1 MYFVNHLHDIFTV
14 GKQRNVDVGVA
25 FDMFR
30 TDLRLGKAQKSNTG
44 DSLPGFDFAGE
55 SKKWN
60 AHTDAEKAAE
70 FDDWHAFIKAHYDDA
85 VKAFAEG
92 PAACSALARKWEAR

>member
-14 GKQRNVDVGVA
+14 GKKRNVDVGVA

-30 TDLRLGKAQKSNTG
+30 TDLRLEGAQKCNTD
-44 DSLPGFDFAGE
+44 DSLPDFDFAEEGR
-55 SKKWN
+55 KWN
-60 AHTDAEKAAE
+60 ARTDAEKVAA
-70 FDDWHAFIKAHYDDA
+70 FDDWNAFIKARYEDA

-92 PAACSALARKWEAR
+92 PASCSALAREWEAR

>member
-14 GKQRNVDVGVA
+14 GKKRNVDVGAA

-30 TDLRLGKAQKSNTG
+30 TDLRLEGAQKCNTDG
-44 DSLPGFDFAGE
+44 SLPDFDFAEEGR
-55 SKKWN
+55 KWN
-60 AHTDAEKAAE
+60 ARTDAEKVAA
-70 FDDWHAFIKAHYDDA
+70 FDDWNAFIKAHYDDA